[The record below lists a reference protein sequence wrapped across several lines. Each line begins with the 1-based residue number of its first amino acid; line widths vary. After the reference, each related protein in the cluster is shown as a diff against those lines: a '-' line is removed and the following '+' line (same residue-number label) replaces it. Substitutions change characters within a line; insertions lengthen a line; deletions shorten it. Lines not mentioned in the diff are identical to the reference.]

1 MPDLNEKNIEKA
13 ARQLRIRLLVNRK
26 HLHAPALR
34 PHTWVFLRQTKDEVE
49 DAICLGIVFKVW
61 PTKKYNMVRFT
72 AHTTTGKE
80 VKTSG
85 RLTKIS
91 NGQDGLILD
100 VRWPWE
106 TLLKEHKG
114 LSAGNL

>member
-13 ARQLRIRLLVNRK
+13 ARQLRIRLMINRK
-26 HLHAPALR
+26 QPHAPALR
-34 PHTWVFLRQTKDEVE
+34 PHTWVFLRQSEDEVE
-49 DAICLGIVFKVW
+49 DAICLGIVFHVW
-61 PTKKYNMVRFT
+61 AMRKYNMVRFT
-72 AHTTTGKE
+72 AQTHTGKE
-80 VKTSG
+80 IKTSG

-91 NGQDGLILD
+91 NGEDGLILD

-106 TLLKEHKG
+106 TLCKQYKG